1 MVMKMRVYL
10 DNGATTRTTPEVVKA
25 MEPYFTE
32 MYGNANSLHSFGEE
46 ARSAVDKSRSCIAE
60 FIKAAADDIIF
71 TSGGTESDNIAIQGV
86 ATALRDRGNHIITSK
101 IEHPA
106 VLETCRALEKQ
117 GYKVTYLDVDRYGFV
132 DLQQLE
138 ESITKQTILVTIM
151 FANNEIGTI
160 QPVARIGEICHKH
173 NVYFHTDAVQAL
185 GKLPID
191 VKKLKID
198 MLSASAHKLHGPK
211 GIGFLYK
218 RKGVK
223 LKPIIYG
230 GGHEFGLRS
239 GTTNTTGIVGFAKA
253 LQLCE
258 QPSRMTELRDKL
270 IKELLKIPDTI
281 LNGHPTERL
290 PNNVNVTFKF
300 IEGESL
306 LLMLDRYGIAVS
318 TGSACSSH
326 KLEPSHVLLAIGLKP
341 EEAHGSLRITLSRYT
356 TEEEIDYFID
366 KVKKVV
372 NELRELSPFKSK

>member
-10 DNGATTRTTPEVVKA
+10 DNGATTRTAPEVVKA